1 VTAGLEPTVRL
12 QAGRRRTFGLQVSAP
27 ARKDGD
33 RGADARVKDVE
44 RLLGNI
50 EASVTMKGRNQP
62 GPSHLRLVVS
72 VGFLHLA
79 FSA

>member
-1 VTAGLEPTVRL
+1 M
-12 QAGRRRTFGLQVSAP
+12 QVSAP
-27 ARKDGD
+27 ARKDRD

-50 EASVTMKGRNQP
+50 EASVTMKGRSQP